1 MLLQQQI
8 DEEVSRGLIRN
19 LRAEHLLVNI
29 LGLCVFPYL
38 ARPII
43 QNVFNM
49 KDEEY
54 QVYLESRQTEIIDF
68 VLKSISV

>member
-54 QVYLESRQTEIIDF
+54 QAYLESRQTEIIDF
-68 VLKSISV
+68 VLKSIAV